1 MRALASS
8 DVLGL
13 WERGSRL
20 HPVDRGLLALGE
32 ALPGTS
38 YESLADWPLGHRN
51 RALAE
56 LRCALFGPR
65 LEGWTSCARCGERL
79 EFQMDARSLAAAD
92 TPPPSDPGP
101 AVAVGGHSFRLPTSR
116 DLAHAARETDPR
128 TAAVRILEAC
138 RLEEGE
144 SPVWSDRDI
153 DEAGEQM
160 ALADPMAETRLTL
173 NCPTCGSQWDETLDV
188 AAFLWTEIEAR
199 AKRLLLEVHTL
210 ASAYGWTENDILSLS
225 EPRRASY
232 LEVVRS

>member
-65 LEGWTSCARCGERL
+65 LEGWTSCARCGEKL
-79 EFQMDARSLAAAD
+79 EFQMDARALLSPDA
-92 TPPPSDPGP
+92 PPESDSPQ
-101 AVAVGGHSFRLPTSR
+101 AVAIGGHSYRLPTSR
-116 DLAHAARETDPR
+116 DLARAARETDPR
-128 TAAVRILEAC
+128 MAAVCLLEHCRI
-138 RLEEGE
+138 EGHGA
-144 SPVWSDRDI
+144 PAWSDREI
-153 DEAGEQM
+153 EEAGEQM
-160 ALADPMAETRLTL
+160 ALADPMAETRVTL
-173 NCPTCGSQWDETLDV
+173 DCPACGSAWEETLDII
-188 AAFLWTEIEAR
+188 AFLWTEIEAR
-199 AKRLLLEVHTL
+199 AKRLSLVCELSGRVHT
-210 ASAYGWTENDILSLS
+210 
-225 EPRRASY
+225 
-232 LEVVRS
+232 